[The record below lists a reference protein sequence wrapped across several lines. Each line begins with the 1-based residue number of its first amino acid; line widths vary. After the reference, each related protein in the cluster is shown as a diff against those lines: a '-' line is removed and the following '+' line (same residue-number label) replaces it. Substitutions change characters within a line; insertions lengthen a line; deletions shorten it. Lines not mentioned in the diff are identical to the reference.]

1 MNQSEVIIS
10 VEEPEPEPPAQ
21 LNEVLPLLGMLA
33 SAFAVT
39 LLAICIIV
47 AIGKRIKF
55 KKHADDENTPPAA
68 Q

>member
-1 MNQSEVIIS
+1 MNHSEVIIS
-10 VEEPEPEPPAQ
+10 VEEPTPDPPAQ

-39 LLAICIIV
+39 LIAICIIV
-47 AIGKRIKF
+47 AIGKRIKY
-55 KKHADDENTPPAA
+55 KKHDGDAPN